1 MAIAFLAE
9 AGGSLTV
16 THEDAAAAGN
26 RLLTPY
32 LTDVLLLEDKCL
44 GSAAL
49 RRAAKLCHV
58 DALRGAL
65 HSMTAADPFAAVDS
79 RYKQPLPPAA
89 VQALT
94 AAVSSA
100 SAGSSVLDTAVL
112 LPLLKGFITE
122 HLTSEHMSPKSD
134 IYECLAYLALPNS
147 SSNGS
152 SASSSSSD
160 ALVLDEVD
168 WFVQCWPQGFLYVS
182 CAVETYKLLAQL
194 HQSRTV
200 LL

>member
-16 THEDAAAAGN
+16 THEDATAAG
-26 RLLTPY
+26 RRSLTPY

-49 RRAAKLCHV
+49 HREAKLCHV

-65 HSMTAADPFAAVDS
+65 HSMTAADPFAAVDA

-89 VQALT
+89 VRALT
-94 AAVSSA
+94 AAVSA
-100 SAGSSVLDTAVL
+100 STSSSTALDTAVL
-112 LPLLKGFITE
+112 LPLLKGFIAE

-134 IYECLAYLALPNS
+134 MYDCLAYLALPNNNNS
-147 SSNGS
+147 SSNSG
-152 SASSSSSD
+152 SSSD
-160 ALVLDEVD
+160 AVTLDEVD
-168 WFVQCWPQGFLYVS
+168 WFVQCWPKGRVTVA
-182 CAVETYKLLAQL
+182 CAVEAYNLLAQL
-194 HQSRTV
+194 HQSREV